1 MILTNLILFFILVC
15 LYFISN
21 IIWEIYSNK
30 NGDKIDDKG
39 FFQNF
44 FVSVLYVLVFITI
57 IYFVVNYLTQ
67 FLFDLF

>member
-1 MILTNLILFFILVC
+1 MILTNIILFFILVC

-44 FVSVLYVLVFITI
+44 FVSVLYVLVCITI
-57 IYFVVNYLTQ
+57 IYFIVNYIIKLN
-67 FLFDLF
+67 

>member
-1 MILTNLILFFILVC
+1 MILTNIILFFILVC

-57 IYFVVNYLTQ
+57 IYFIVNYIIKLN
-67 FLFDLF
+67 